1 MTGPVGKG
9 LAVDPAM
16 LDQLAGRVDT
26 VKDDVDGIL
35 KRVQGIADQ
44 LANPAVWSGQG
55 QVRFAQVSTEWQQ
68 NSAKLNAA
76 LLGISQGLRSNRSGL
91 ETADQD
97 AGARLGRVDT
107 GGSLNIPG

>member
-1 MTGPVGKG
+1 MTGPVGEG
-9 LAVDPAM
+9 LAVDPAV
-16 LDQLAGRVDT
+16 LGQLAGRVER

-55 QVRFAQVSTEWQQ
+55 QVRFAQVSREWHQ
-68 NSAKLNAA
+68 NSVKLNAA
-76 LLGISQGLRSNRSGL
+76 LLGIAQGLRSNSSGL

-97 AGARLGRVDT
+97 AGAGLARVDT
-107 GGSLNIPG
+107 GGPLNIPG

>member
-1 MTGPVGKG
+1 MTGPGGQG

-26 VKDDVDGIL
+26 VKDDTDAIL
-35 KRVQGIADQ
+35 RRVQGVADQ
-44 LANPAVWSGQG
+44 LANPAVWSGLG
-55 QVRFAQVSTEWQQ
+55 QQRFAQVSAEWQQ

-76 LLGISQGLRSNRSGL
+76 LVGISQGLRSNRAGL

-97 AGARLGRVDT
+97 AGAALGRVDT
-107 GGSLNIPG
+107 PSLNIPG